1 MRRKTQWRST
11 AVRRIGTPRFRWQN
25 VRADLVKMK
34 IQNCSQMAA
43 DREAWKRNDEHAK
56 IHKELQYQEKKN
68 SFQYLA
74 KYKTTLI

>member
-1 MRRKTQWRST
+1 
-11 AVRRIGTPRFRWQN
+11 
-25 VRADLVKMK
+25 MK